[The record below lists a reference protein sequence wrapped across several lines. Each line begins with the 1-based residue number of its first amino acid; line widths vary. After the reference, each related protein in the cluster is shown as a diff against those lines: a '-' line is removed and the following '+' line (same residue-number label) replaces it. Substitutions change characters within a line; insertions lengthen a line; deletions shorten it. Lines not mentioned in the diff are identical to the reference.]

1 MERVI
6 VGVDGSEGARAA
18 LRFASSEAQQ
28 WGVPLV
34 VVQAWEYA
42 PLVGP
47 ADLTPGAEEISLAI
61 ATRLDGLLSEELG
74 AERADEVETMVVQ
87 DPPVRAILDAAA
99 PDDLIVVGS
108 RGLGGFKGMVL
119 GSVSQQVVHY
129 APCPV
134 VIVRPDVAP

>member
-1 MERVI
+1 MDRVI
-6 VGVDGSEGARAA
+6 VGVDGSDGARAA
-18 LRFASSEAQQ
+18 IRFASSEAEQ

-47 ADLTPGAEEISLAI
+47 ADLTPGSEEISLAI
-61 ATRLDGLLSEELG
+61 ATTLGTVLAEELG
-74 AERADEVETMVVQ
+74 ADRADEVETMVVQ
-87 DPPVRAILDAAA
+87 DPAVRAILDVAT
-99 PDDLIVVGS
+99 PNDLIVVGS

-134 VIVRPDVAP
+134 VIVRAH